1 MAQMG
6 CTATLEDSYTDF
18 ELPGEIPVTPKIRE
32 HEEEPQ
38 MFQEETVI
46 KKQFYEMEGI
56 LHKQTGEILTFVEAV
71 RQGLLDLHS
80 GGGEFYDIVS
90 GRISLEK
97 AVELGYIDGKL
108 PEVLNRHYG
117 IHHPDTKESLS
128 LLDAIQLGLYDP
140 DTRQLRD
147 IRSGEILSMQDCI
160 ERGILTVQTQYW
172 LVRAN
177 ILKLPPISLEEAISR
192 GVVDRE
198 TGDFTGRYTGE
209 KIPLKEAL
217 YYGYVQI
224 GGMRPYQK
232 YAVSLSDCIYLGL
245 INAITGEF
253 HDRNSGERFTL
264 QEAISSE
271 TSLVN
276 LLLKEIINT
285 IEEKRV
291 TLEDAIAN
299 NVIAAKEGK
308 YNDLQANK
316 SFTLQ
321 EAFDRDLIQKPMTLT
336 EISEKG
342 LVDSTHKFIDAGT
355 KHRYTLLEAVAG
367 GLLDGEVRHIVDPES
382 KEIVSICDALERGLL
397 APDGKIMVEDDKT
410 FTVSEAVHAGLLTKR
425 VRHSVFDIKGF
436 NNKVTKETL
445 NFNEAVEALI
455 VIPQAERIVDLS
467 THESYSFLDAR
478 DKDIIDPVLYRL
490 LSLNTGIKDEGGRE
504 ISLFRAVAKGFID
517 PAKSVYLHKNREL
530 GPKQAYEAGFV
541 SLRGALQL
549 TALFDIHPSLISSSR
564 KYEVK
569 RRIHRPGQQSS
580 IATDQVKVTLA
591 EAMKQGLID
600 AKTHR
605 FRQGDTEMS
614 FEDAL
619 SHGFIH
625 PSDEWIV
632 PSRNAETGPTIE
644 EKVNET
650 VTETGQQLGQKYYPN
665 IDGNVEES
673 VTTIQRVKTTET
685 TAVGGPGGVSA
696 YRAITG
702 GRGAFE
708 VPADG
713 FHLHEAE
720 QKGYIDLK
728 TGVVSPP
735 NVERKLSFEEAIK
748 FGVINGSTIFYVDS
762 NTGKKV
768 PVKEALERK
777 LINSNGSVKNK
788 GKLLDL
794 QSAVEK
800 EIIVVEPEVLLA
812 PSTSN
817 RKVIQFAPGSNVVMS
832 FRPVGDAVVE
842 ESEHS
847 WSFDTSRGEVVDHI
861 TGDCLLLDAAIDRG
875 VISTSDLLVYD
886 TLTGR
891 EMSFDEAE
899 KWGVVDKKNRY
910 YLDKVD
916 SKRYSFAD
924 AAKQHRIYPAGGA
937 PENAADAVFT
947 TVKVQRRSEVSKKQA
962 LSTGLQ
968 NGELSLSKLL
978 SLGLYDAKTGTFVHP
993 TANKSLT
1000 LKQAIIEGLVD
1011 PYHSIVV
1018 DRRGNRELLMIDG
1031 ISEGIIDDES
1041 GTVLDTASRKTFDLQ
1056 TAMKD
1061 GLLRSKNIPESFED
1075 AIIKSKLDLNTG
1087 VFTDQQG
1094 KKMPLQKALAENLIE
1109 GSTVVIRDPLTGE
1122 EMSYPEAVKK
1132 GVVNLDEGVVYNRR
1146 TSEKMSFPQ
1155 ALSGGIIAGI
1165 GSRPRTTT
1173 STGHPRIVERSLQLT
1188 PFAPP
1193 MKHTEAALTDGSS
1206 HGQNQMLELPNGNK
1220 ALVKMV
1226 RGEGGVEKGE
1236 YFDPSSGMKFIY
1248 QVQGDPYVTK
1258 TETKVRSTSQVRSID
1273 VEPHAELVGIDRV
1286 KDKRSGRIM
1295 SLQEAQRLGLVHVD
1309 KKGKE
1314 TTRTYSV
1321 FRSNLSNAI
1330 EKGVVDQDG
1339 EKISLGDAIRAKL
1352 IDIVNLK
1359 YNSRKTGELTLEQ
1372 AANMGYLDATLS
1384 DVLSEGVYN
1393 PANGYRISTKDAVS
1407 FGMIDLKTGEVCN
1420 PWSGKKLSWID
1431 VLKPVYVSLT
1441 KEGVYDPAK
1450 GYRIPILSAIV
1461 EGLIDTTRELY
1472 CNRITGQKINLDE
1485 AVTNGLIDPDTVK
1498 AIREPFLVDYRT
1510 HKELNFI
1517 EAVREKLVDPRNRT
1531 VQFAEHVIVPV
1542 ARATA
1547 DGKIP
1552 RNIGE
1557 ILKRVDKMNFAEA
1570 LGKGLIDVRQD
1581 CFTDPETGRQMPIS
1595 QAIIEGYI
1603 DTGNVVAAEGS
1614 DETNLSKVLFSSAFD
1629 EVSGRVK
1636 DKKTDLNLTFEDAVT
1651 RGVIDGNSLLHSF
1664 DYNET
1669 MTLQQAMGLN
1679 RITPNGQ
1686 YKEAKTGNTF
1696 TLKEAVDRDL
1706 IVLIPS
1712 PMQAAQKVTEAV
1724 KRRDAEGY
1732 KFKIEPADTWKS
1744 KTSAPHWR
1752 EESSVIKVSTP
1763 LKDYRTERV
1772 SRSSES
1778 GSEMGIG
1785 EPGVRTWTKTWQGK
1799 TSELRQP
1806 QSGSSHTLFSSS
1818 SSSSKPSNPPIWAR
1832 RD

>member
-1 MAQMG
+1 M
-6 CTATLEDSYTDF
+6 
-18 ELPGEIPVTPKIRE
+18 
-32 HEEEPQ
+32 
-38 MFQEETVI
+38 
-46 KKQFYEMEGI
+46 
-56 LHKQTGEILTFVEAV
+56 
-71 RQGLLDLHS
+71 
-80 GGGEFYDIVS
+80 
-90 GRISLEK
+90 
-97 AVELGYIDGKL
+97 
-108 PEVLNRHYG
+108 
-117 IHHPDTKESLS
+117 
-128 LLDAIQLGLYDP
+128 
-140 DTRQLRD
+140 
-147 IRSGEILSMQDCI
+147 
-160 ERGILTVQTQYW
+160 
-172 LVRAN
+172 
-177 ILKLPPISLEEAISR
+177 
-192 GVVDRE
+192 
-198 TGDFTGRYTGE
+198 
-209 KIPLKEAL
+209 
-217 YYGYVQI
+217 
-224 GGMRPYQK
+224 
-232 YAVSLSDCIYLGL
+232 L
-245 INAITGEF
+245 I
-253 HDRNSGERFTL
+253 
-264 QEAISSE
+264 
-271 TSLVN
+271 
-276 LLLKEIINT
+276 KEIINT
-285 IEEKRV
+285 VEEKRV
-291 TLEDAIAN
+291 SLGDAIMS
-299 NVIAAKEGK
+299 NVISAKEGR
-308 YNDLQANK
+308 YNDVQANQTF
-316 SFTLQ
+316 SLQ

-336 EISEKG
+336 EISERG
-342 LVDSTHKFIDAGT
+342 LIDSTHKFIDAGT

-367 GLLDGEVRHIVDPES
+367 GLLDAEVCHIVDPES
-382 KEIVSICDALERGLL
+382 KEIVSICEALERGLL
-397 APDGKIMVEDDKT
+397 ESDGKIVVEQGKT
-410 FTVSEAVHAGLLTKR
+410 FTIAEAVHAGLLTKR

-436 NNKVTKETL
+436 HNKLTRETL

-455 VIPQAERIVDLS
+455 VIPQAERIVDS
-467 THESYSFLDAR
+467 ATNESFSFHDAH
-478 DKDIIDPVLYRL
+478 DKDIVDPILYQL
-490 LSLNTGIKDEGGRE
+490 LNLNTGIMDESGRE
-504 ISLFRAVAKGFID
+504 LSLFRAVAKGYID
-517 PAKSVYLHKNREL
+517 PAKSIYLHKNREL

-549 TALFDIHPSLISSSR
+549 TALFDIHPSLISASR
-564 KYEVK
+564 KYEIK
-569 RRIHRPGQQSS
+569 RRIHRPGQ
-580 IATDQVKVTLA
+580 ATNVAADQVKVTLA

-600 AKTHR
+600 ARTHR

-632 PSRNAETGPTIE
+632 PSRNAEAGPTIE

-728 TGVVSPP
+728 SGIVSPP
-735 NVERKLSFEEAIK
+735 NVERKLSFEEALK
-748 FGVINGSTIFYVDS
+748 FGVINGRTISYLDLES
-762 NTGKKV
+762 GKKI
-768 PVKEALERK
+768 PIKEALERK
-777 LINSNGSVKNK
+777 LVNSDGSVKCR

-794 QSAVEK
+794 ESAIEEK
-800 EIIVVEPEVLLA
+800 IIIIEPESLM
-812 PSTSN
+812 PSNAGN
-817 RKVIQFAPGSNVVMS
+817 RKVLQFPPGSEVVLS
-832 FRPVGDAVVE
+832 LRPVGDAVIE

-847 WSFDTSRGEVVDHI
+847 WSFDTTRGEVVDHI
-861 TGDCLLLDAAIDRG
+861 TGDCLLLDTAIERG
-875 VISTSDLLVYD
+875 VISTSDLLVHD

-891 EMSFDEAE
+891 EMLFEEAE

-910 YLDKVD
+910 YFDKVD
-916 SKRYSFAD
+916 SKRYSFTD

-947 TVKVQRRSEVSKKQA
+947 TVKVQKRSEVTKKEA
-962 LSTGLQ
+962 LATGMQ
-968 NGELSLSKLL
+968 NGEMSLSKLL
-978 SLGLYDAKTGTFVHP
+978 NLGLYDAKNGTFMHP
-993 TANKSLT
+993 SANKSLT
-1000 LKQAIIEGLVD
+1000 LKQAIMEGMID
-1011 PYHSIVV
+1011 PYQALVV
-1018 DRRGNRELLMIDG
+1018 DKRGNRELSIIDG
-1031 ISEGIIDDES
+1031 ISEGIVNDES
-1041 GTVLDTASRKTFDLQ
+1041 GTVLDTESRRIYDLKS
-1056 TAMKD
+1056 ALKE
-1061 GLLRSKNIPESFED
+1061 GLIRDKKVAESFED
-1075 AIIKSKLDLNTG
+1075 ALMKGKLDLTSG
-1087 VFTDQQG
+1087 IFTDQGGRKLPFQ
-1094 KKMPLQKALAENLIE
+1094 QALSENLIE
-1109 GSTVVIRDPLTGE
+1109 GSTVVVRDLITGE
-1122 EMSYPEAVKK
+1122 EMSYPEAVTK
-1132 GVVNLDEGVVYNRR
+1132 GVVSADEGVVYSKH
-1146 TSEKMSFPQ
+1146 TSEKLSFPQ
-1155 ALSGGIIAGI
+1155 ALSSGVIAGI
-1165 GSRPRTTT
+1165 GSRPRPGT
-1173 STGHPRIVERSLQLT
+1173 STGHPRIIERSLQMT
-1188 PFAPP
+1188 PFSPP
-1193 MKHTEAALTDGSS
+1193 LERTETSVSFSDSTAESVS
-1206 HGQNQMLELPNGNK
+1206 QNQILELPNGNK
-1220 ALVKMV
+1220 AVMKMV
-1226 RGEGGVEKGE
+1226 CGEGGVKKGE
-1236 YFDPSSGMKFIY
+1236 YVDPSSGMKFTY
-1248 QVQGDPYVTK
+1248 QMHGDPYVTK

-1384 DVLSEGVYN
+1384 DVLPKGVYN
-1393 PANGYRISTKDAVS
+1393 PANGDRISTKNAVN

-1441 KEGVYDPAK
+1441 KEGVYDPSK

-1461 EGLIDTTRELY
+1461 EGLIDTAKELY
-1472 CNRITGQKINLDE
+1472 CNRITGQKIGLEE
-1485 AVTNGLIDPDTVK
+1485 AITNGLIDSDTVK
-1498 AIREPFLVDYRT
+1498 AIKEPFLVDYRT
-1510 HKELNFI
+1510 HKQLNFL

-1531 VQFAEHVIVPV
+1531 IQFAEHVITPV

-1547 DGKIP
+1547 EGKIP
-1552 RNIGE
+1552 RSIGE
-1557 ILKRVDKMNFAEA
+1557 LLKRVDKLNFAEA

-1581 CFTDPETGRQMPIS
+1581 CFSDPETGRQMPIS
-1595 QAIIEGYI
+1595 QALIEGYI
-1603 DTGNVVAAEGS
+1603 DTGSVVAAEGS
-1614 DETNLSKVLFSSAFD
+1614 DETNLSNMLFSSAFD

-1636 DKKTDLNLTFEDAVT
+1636 DKKTDLNLTFGDAVA

-1664 DYNET
+1664 DYNDT
-1669 MTLQQAMGLN
+1669 MTLQQAMNLK
-1679 RITPNGQ
+1679 RITSNGQ
-1686 YKEAKTGNTF
+1686 YIEAKTGNTY

-1732 KFKIEPADTWKS
+1732 KFKIEPADSWKS
-1744 KTSAPHWR
+1744 KTSAPRWR

-1763 LKDYRTERV
+1763 HRDYRTERV

-1778 GSEMGIG
+1778 GSEMGAG
-1785 EPGVRTWTKTWQGK
+1785 EPGVRTWTKSWHGK

-1806 QSGSSHTLFSSS
+1806 QTASSHAPFSASSS
-1818 SSSSKPSNPPIWAR
+1818 TSKSSNTPLWIS